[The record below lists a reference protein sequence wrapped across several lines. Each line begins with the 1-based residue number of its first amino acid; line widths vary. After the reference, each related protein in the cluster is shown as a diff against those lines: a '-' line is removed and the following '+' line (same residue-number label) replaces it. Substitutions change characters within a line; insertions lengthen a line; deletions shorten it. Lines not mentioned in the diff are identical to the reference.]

1 MDVTKMPAAGIGA
14 PRAPAASA
22 PEQGP
27 QTPANSAAIPD
38 RADIRSLHIPA
49 ALQILLAEVRAAFD
63 LQAIQMGGDTSQLGG
78 DTSVTSDS
86 SARAARVLVETV
98 LQSMPESEPSVP
110 VWSAA
115 LVRVESALQT
125 GLERAIN
132 AVTVWHDVPAAV
144 VDAAHETRALVLL
157 ALSDEPQNP
166 LWLRPEWAGL
176 APRFERFWRRRR
188 FARRRLTDPDYSSGT
203 FDDNHERGA

>member
-1 MDVTKMPAAGIGA
+1 
-14 PRAPAASA
+14 
-22 PEQGP
+22 
-27 QTPANSAAIPD
+27 
-38 RADIRSLHIPA
+38 
-49 ALQILLAEVRAAFD
+49 
-63 LQAIQMGGDTSQLGG
+63 
-78 DTSVTSDS
+78 
-86 SARAARVLVETV
+86 
-98 LQSMPESEPSVP
+98 
-110 VWSAA
+110 
-115 LVRVESALQT
+115 VESALQT

-188 FARRRLTDPDYSSGT
+188 FARRRLADPDYSSGT